1 MSLKDERIE
10 YQTLLP
16 TFKAIVT
23 CEEFKWPCE
32 IIDISLHGC
41 LLRFQNTWEQH
52 NIEAIYTLSIQPPET
67 TEIIMNLSVKHVI
80 DNEVGFKCEH
90 IDIFNSSLLRHLVE
104 PNTGASKL
112 LDRNLNE
119 LTHPV

>member
-1 MSLKDERIE
+1 MSLEDERIE
-10 YQTLLP
+10 YQKLLT
-16 TFKAIVT
+16 TFKAIIT
-23 CEEFKWPCE
+23 CEEFKSPCE
-32 IIDISLHGC
+32 IIDISLNGC

-90 IDIFNSSLLRHLVE
+90 INNSSLLHHLL
-104 PNTGASKL
+104 GSDSDASKL
-112 LDRNLNE
+112 LARDLIE
-119 LTHPV
+119 LTHPA